1 MTGEPLAVPA
11 VPLPALLRG
20 MGRVFVGREREL
32 GELEQRWKEASAGEL
47 RLALVAGEPGVGKTR
62 LAGEMAARLHARGAT
77 VLAGSCGE
85 DLGVPY
91 QPFVEALRH
100 QVDHTPADGLA
111 GRLGRYPGE
120 LVRLMPELADI
131 VPALPPP
138 LRSDPETERYRLF
151 DAVGSWLAHASGAE
165 PVLLVVDDLQWA
177 AKPTLLLL
185 RHVARFTEP
194 MRVLVL
200 GTYRDTE
207 ITRRHPLTEAIA
219 DFRRLAGFVRL
230 ARRAGPDGS
239 RGLHGGS
246 GRPAPR
252 GRRGSG
258 AGRRDPRR
266 DRGEPLLRQGGA
278 PSPDRSGCRSSSGRA
293 LGDRPPHR
301 RTRDP

>member
-1 MTGEPLAVPA
+1 MAALGVTREPLAVPA
-11 VPLPALLRG
+11 VPLPGLLRG
-20 MGRVFVGREREL
+20 MGRVFVGRKREL
-32 GELEQRWKEASAGEL
+32 DELEQQWKEESAGEL

-62 LAGEMAARLHARGAT
+62 LAGEIAARLHARGAT

-100 QVDHTPADGLA
+100 EVDHTLGDELG

-131 VPALPPP
+131 VPDLPPP

-151 DAVGSWLAHASGAE
+151 DAVGSWLTHASRAE

-185 RHVARFTEP
+185 RHVARFPEP
-194 MRVLVL
+194 IRVLVL

-207 ITRRHPLTEAIA
+207 IT
-219 DFRRLAGFVRL
+219 
-230 ARRAGPDGS
+230 
-239 RGLHGGS
+239 
-246 GRPAPR
+246 
-252 GRRGSG
+252 
-258 AGRRDPRR
+258 
-266 DRGEPLLRQGGA
+266 
-278 PSPDRSGCRSSSGRA
+278 
-293 LGDRPPHR
+293 
-301 RTRDP
+301 